1 MARSRYGGAG
11 MNGSPPVTAP
21 AAEPENV
28 TEHAVLVPTTTG
40 PVGAVVSE
48 PDGIPAATLFLLG
61 GAGSLV
67 ATGSAGRAGPA
78 SMWARTLRQV
88 AALGIVAFR
97 FDYPGVN
104 ESHQA
109 RRADDPHDLT
119 VPRELAQWF
128 HERTEDLPRL
138 LAGVCFGAQ
147 LAARLATE
155 LDDLAGLA
163 LITPTLHVARGS
175 EDAVPLGGGAAGRS
189 DIDPR
194 TPAAVAATL
203 PRAPVWAFAG
213 ERELPGVTAL
223 QAELGPRGPE
233 LEVELLDGFQTK
245 AWQTLQ
251 VHRVTRERTVAWAA
265 RIVERTGA
273 A

>member
-1 MARSRYGGAG
+1 MSAQ
-11 MNGSPPVTAP
+11 

-28 TEHAVLVPTTTG
+28 SEHAVLVPTAAG
-40 PVGAVVSE
+40 PIGAIVSE
-48 PDGIPAATLFLLG
+48 PAGVPTATLFLLP

-78 SMWARTLRQV
+78 SIWARTLRQV
-88 AALGIVAFR
+88 AAHDIVAFR

-109 RRADDPHDLT
+109 SRAEDPHDLS
-119 VPRELAQWF
+119 VPRELVQWF
-128 HERTEDLPRL
+128 HERTDGLPRL
-138 LAGVCFGAQ
+138 VAGVCFGAQ

-175 EDAVPLGGGAAGRS
+175 EDAVPLGGSAGPRL

-194 TPAAVAATL
+194 TPSALAAIL
-203 PRAPVWAFAG
+203 GRAPVWVIAG

-223 QAELGPRGPE
+223 QAELGMRAAE
-233 LEVELLDGFQTK
+233 LELERLEGFQTK
-245 AWQTLQ
+245 AWHTLQ

-265 RIVERTGA
+265 RMAARTSA